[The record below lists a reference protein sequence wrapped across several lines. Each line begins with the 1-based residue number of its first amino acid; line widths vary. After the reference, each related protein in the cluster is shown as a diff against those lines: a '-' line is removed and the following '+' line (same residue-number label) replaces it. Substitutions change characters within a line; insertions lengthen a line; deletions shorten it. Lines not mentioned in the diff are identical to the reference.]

1 MNVTGIARKVDE
13 LGRIVLPVELRRSLK
28 IKEGTPL
35 EIGVDEAGRII
46 LKKSEDKL
54 PEVLGELRKVLEQS
68 KELMEDYAVRENLLG
83 LERAIKKH
91 GGTENEK

>member
-1 MNVTGIARKVDE
+1 MDE

-46 LKKSEDKL
+46 LNKSEDKL

>member
-1 MNVTGIARKVDE
+1 MDE

-46 LKKSEDKL
+46 LNESQDKL

>member
-46 LKKSEDKL
+46 LNKSEDKL

>member
-46 LKKSEDKL
+46 LNKSEDKL

-68 KELMEDYAVRENLLG
+68 RELMEDYAVRENLSG